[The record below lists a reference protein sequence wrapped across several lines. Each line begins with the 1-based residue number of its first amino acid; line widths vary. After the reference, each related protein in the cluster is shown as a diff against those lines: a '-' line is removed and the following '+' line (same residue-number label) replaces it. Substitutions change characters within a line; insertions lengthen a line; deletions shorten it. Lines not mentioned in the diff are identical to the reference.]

1 MIYKQF
7 KDKKLSAL
15 GLGTMRLPTKE
26 KDSEVDMEKAAEIVD
41 YAIKNGINYFDTA
54 YGYHGGQSEIV
65 IGELLSKYPRDS
77 FYLATKFPSYDVRF
91 FGKAEETFEKQL
103 EKCKVD
109 YFDFYL
115 FHNVSEA
122 NIEHYL
128 KEPLD
133 TKRYFCEQK
142 KNGRIKHLGASFH
155 GNLETMRRFLEVY
168 SDCIEFGMIQLNYLD
183 WTFQNAK
190 AKVELFS
197 EFGIPTWVMEPVRG
211 GRLASLS
218 DEMTEKLKEMRPEE
232 TVPGFAFRFIQS
244 IPEVVVTLSGMS
256 NLDQITEN
264 IKTFEQNKPLSE
276 SERKDLLALVEKMLE
291 KKTVPCTSCRYC
303 IEYCPKELDIPRLLR
318 LYNEHSFSGGG
329 FLAPMQIGAM
339 PEEKR
344 PHSCIGCKSC
354 ENVCPQQIEIS
365 KVFKEFVLKL

>member
-15 GLGTMRLPTKE
+15 GLGTMRFPTKE
-26 KDSEVDMEKAAEIVD
+26 DSEIDMEKSAEIVD

-54 YGYHGGQSEIV
+54 YGYHAGKSEIA
-65 IGELLSKYPRDS
+65 IGKLLSKYPRDS
-77 FYLATKFPSYDVRF
+77 FYLATKFPSYDVKF
-91 FGKAEETFEKQL
+91 FGRAEEIFEEQL
-103 EKCKVD
+103 KKCNVD

-128 KEPLD
+128 KEPFD
-133 TKRYFCEQK
+133 TKNYFCEQK

-155 GNLETMRRFLEVY
+155 GNLDTMRRFLEKY
-168 SDCIEFGMIQLNYLD
+168 SDCLEFGMIQLNYLD

-190 AKVELFS
+190 AKVELFN

-211 GRLASLS
+211 GRLATLS
-218 DEMTEKLKEMRPEE
+218 EEMTESLRQMRPDE
-232 TVPGFAFRFIQS
+232 TVPSWAFRFIQS

-256 NLDQITEN
+256 NLEQIKEN
-264 IKTFEQNKPLSE
+264 VETFEQNKPLSQTE
-276 SERKDLLALVEKMLE
+276 MTSLLDLVEQMLE
-291 KKTVPCTSCRYC
+291 KNTVPCTFCRYC
-303 IEYCPKELDIPRLLR
+303 VEYCPKGLEIPRLLR

-329 FLAPMQIGAM
+329 FLAPMQIKAM

-344 PHSCIGCKSC
+344 PHACIGCRSC
-354 ENVCPQQIEIS
+354 EKVCPQQIEIS
-365 KVFKEFVLKL
+365 QVFKEFVSKL